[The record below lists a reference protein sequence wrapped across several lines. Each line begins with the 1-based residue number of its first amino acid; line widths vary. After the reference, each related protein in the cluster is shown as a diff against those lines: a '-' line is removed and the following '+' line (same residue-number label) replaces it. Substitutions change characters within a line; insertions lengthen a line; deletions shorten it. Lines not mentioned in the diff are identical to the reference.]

1 MRRFNPDIDLR
12 RSIRL
17 KGYDYSSAGAYFVT
31 LCVKGKRC
39 LFGRIAEEI
48 VDLFRIGKIVKRC
61 WEEIPGHF
69 KDVGL
74 DEFVVMPNHLYGIV
88 VISRRGTACRAST
101 LERFRKPVAGSLPT
115 VIRSFKSAVTRRVN
129 RMRASPGSTFW
140 QRNYYEHVI
149 RNEKELNLIR
159 QYIMDNP
166 LKWEMDRENPAFE
179 GIPRQDEIRDIL
191 GDNLN
196 SNP

>member
-1 MRRFNPDIDLR
+1 ATHASPLR
-12 RSIRL
+12 NSPQPGPKPRSL
-17 KGYDYSSAGAYFVT
+17 GS
-31 LCVKGKRC
+31 
-39 LFGRIAEEI
+39 I
-48 VDLFRIGKIVKRC
+48 VG
-61 WEEIPGHF
+61 
-69 KDVGL
+69 
-74 DEFVVMPNHLYGIV
+74 
-88 VISRRGTACRAST
+88 
-101 LERFRKPVAGSLPT
+101 
-115 VIRSFKSAVTRRVN
+115 SFKSAVTRRVN
-129 RMRASPGSTFW
+129 RMQASHGATFW

-166 LKWEMDRENPAFE
+166 LKWETDRENPAFE

>member
-1 MRRFNPDIDLR
+1 M
-12 RSIRL
+12 
-17 KGYDYSSAGAYFVT
+17 YFVT
-31 LCVKGKRC
+31 LCVKGKRY
-39 LFGRIAEEI
+39 LFGRIAEEV

-69 KDVGL
+69 KNVTL
-74 DEFVVMPNHLYGIV
+74 DEFVMMPNHLHGIV
-88 VISRRGTACRAST
+88 VVGATHASP
-101 LERFRKPVAGSLPT
+101 LRNSPQPGPKPRSLGSI
-115 VIRSFKSAVTRRVN
+115 VGSFKSAVTRRVN
-129 RMRASPGSTFW
+129 RMRTSPGSTFW
-140 QRNYYEHVI
+140 QRNYYEHVV

-166 LKWEMDRENPAFE
+166 LKWETDRENPAFE

-196 SNP
+196 SGFKVWSTP